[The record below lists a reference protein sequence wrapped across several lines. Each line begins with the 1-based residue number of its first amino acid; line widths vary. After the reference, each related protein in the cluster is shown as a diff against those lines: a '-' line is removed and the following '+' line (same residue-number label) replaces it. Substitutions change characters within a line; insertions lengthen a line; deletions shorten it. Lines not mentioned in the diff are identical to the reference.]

1 MPSAVRL
8 RAPWGFSMSFDRL
21 RGASLAVLACALM
34 GASACATTES
44 GEGDQTSAAKT
55 PRALPPGL
63 DAAANP
69 DPFPSTYRP
78 LPRENMA
85 IVGGVV
91 LTGAGQKIDNGVVV
105 VTDGKVSAV
114 GGGDTPVPAGHRIVD
129 ARGRYVTPGVID
141 IHSHLGVYPSP
152 GVQGMS
158 DGNEATSPNTA
169 QVWAEHSIW
178 PQDPGFNTARA
189 GGVTTLQIL
198 PGSANLFGGRGVTVR
213 NVPSV
218 TMQGMK
224 FPGAPYGLKMACGE
238 NPSRVY
244 GGRNQSPATGM
255 GNVAGYRAAFIAARE
270 YKDKWDKWRETGEGS
285 PPTRNLQNET
295 LAGVLDGSILIQN
308 HCYRADEMAVMLD
321 IAKEF
326 GYRITTFHHA
336 VEAYKI
342 APRLGREGV
351 CAAMWTGW
359 WGFKMEALDG
369 IEENAALVDAAQGSC
384 AVIHSDDDQLT
395 QRLNQEAAAALS
407 AGRRAGLNISEEHAI
422 GWITLN
428 AAKAIGIDKE
438 TGSLEPGKRADV
450 VIWSADPFSV
460 YARADQVFIDGGL
473 AFDRMNPAR
482 QPVSDF
488 ELGQPGYGLSA
499 ANVREG
505 AR

>member
-1 MPSAVRL
+1 ML
-8 RAPWGFSMSFDRL
+8 LNRL
-21 RGASLAVLACALM
+21 RGPSLAVLTCAL
-34 GASACATTES
+34 GALALSACATT
-44 GEGDQTSAAKT
+44 GDAKPRTETASTASASKDRTMA
-55 PRALPPGL
+55 PGL
-63 DAAANP
+63 DGWANT
-69 DPFPSTYRP
+69 DPYPSTYRG
-78 LPRENMA
+78 LPRENLA
-85 IVGGVV
+85 LVGATV
-91 LTGAGQKIDNGVVV
+91 LTGAGQKIEAGVVI
-105 VTDGKVSAV
+105 VTDGRIAAV
-114 GGGDTPVPAGHRIVD
+114 GGANTPVPSGHKVVD

-158 DGNEATSPNTA
+158 DGNEATNPNTA

-213 NVPSV
+213 NIPSV

-224 FPGAPYGLKMACGE
+224 FPNAPYGLKMACGE

-244 GGRNQSPATGM
+244 GGRNTSPATGM
-255 GNVAGYRAAFIAARE
+255 GNVAGYRAAFIAARD
-270 YKDKWDKWRETGEGS
+270 YKAKWDKWRDEGQGT
-285 PPTRNLQNET
+285 PPTRNLQLET
-295 LAGVLDGSILIQN
+295 LAGVLDGSILVQN

-321 IAKEF
+321 VAKEF
-326 GYRITTFHHA
+326 GYKVATFHHA

-342 APRLGREGV
+342 APLLAREGV

-369 IEENAALVDAAQGSC
+369 IEENAALTDAPEGSC
-384 AVIHSDDDQLT
+384 AVIHSDDAELT
-395 QRLNQEAAAALS
+395 QRLNQEVAAALS
-407 AGRRAGLNISEEHAI
+407 AGRRAGMNISEEHAI
-422 GWITLN
+422 SWITLN
-428 AAKAIGIDKE
+428 AARSIGIDKE

-450 VIWSADPFSV
+450 VIWSADPFSI

-473 AFDRMNPAR
+473 AFDRTNPAF

-488 ELGQPGYGLSA
+488 ELGQPGFGQSA
-499 ANVREG
+499 AGVAQG